1 MVSSLSFIRIT
12 ALITLTLYVLFAG
25 LIAILAV
32 LSWITWE
39 FVGEWLGRVGL
50 VALLVVVL
58 TSVIALLTG
67 LIRK

>member
-32 LSWITWE
+32 LSWISWE

>member
-1 MVSSLSFIRIT
+1 MESSLSFIRIT

-32 LSWITWE
+32 LSWISWE

>member
-1 MVSSLSFIRIT
+1 MASTLNFIKVT
-12 ALITLTLYVLFAG
+12 VLTTLILYVLFAG
-25 LIAILAV
+25 LLAILAV

-50 VALLVVVL
+50 VVLLVVVL

>member
-1 MVSSLSFIRIT
+1 MVSSLSFIRIP